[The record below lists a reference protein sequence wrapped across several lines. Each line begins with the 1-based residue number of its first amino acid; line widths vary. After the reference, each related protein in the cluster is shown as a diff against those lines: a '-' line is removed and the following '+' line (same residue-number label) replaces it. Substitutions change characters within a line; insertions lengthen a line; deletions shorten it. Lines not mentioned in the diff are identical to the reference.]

1 MLKKPGFAV
10 SVLNIYIIT
19 FLVILQINISQ
30 RLEHAMFLMAPFIAM
45 WAFYIVIHYSHTN
58 PFDKKKLLRQ
68 NGGDLI

>member
-30 RLEHAMFLMAPFIAM
+30 RLEHAMFLMAPFIAI
-45 WAFYIVIHYSHTN
+45 WAFYTVIHYSETVR
-58 PFDKKKLLRQ
+58 FDRKRLLR
-68 NGGDLI
+68 